1 MPPRVVNVFEAKTN
15 LSKLLKDVERGE
27 EILIGR
33 AGEPVARLSPYRR
46 EKRELGFARDQ
57 IWIADDFDETPDE
70 IVDSFYQ

>member
-33 AGEPVARLSPYRR
+33 AGKPVARLSPYRR